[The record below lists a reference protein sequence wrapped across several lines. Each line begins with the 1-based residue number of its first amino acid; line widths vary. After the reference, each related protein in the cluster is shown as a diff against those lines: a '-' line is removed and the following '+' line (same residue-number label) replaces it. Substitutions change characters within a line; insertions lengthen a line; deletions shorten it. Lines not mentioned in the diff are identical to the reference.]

1 MIPKVMSWKKDTV
14 NDLHELL
21 TSGQTLAVIDIH
33 GVPASAMFG
42 MRAELRE
49 HMKVQVAKKRLMKI
63 AWERAGFDFADLEKL
78 YDSAVQP
85 ALVSSS
91 SLNSFEMFTELK
103 KTEAGRAA
111 KPGDV
116 APHEIVVEKQDLS
129 LIHI

>member
-91 SLNSFEMFTELK
+91 SLNSFEMFTEL
-103 KTEAGRAA
+103 
-111 KPGDV
+111 
-116 APHEIVVEKQDLS
+116 LS